1 MTQPDIFNN
10 DYRFYPLFSVFAI
23 LGTFLTFFE
32 VVQFA
37 TKEDKKSYF
46 YDIFNLTDITKYIS
60 LWFYIFLIVTGK
72 GVAGHH
78 GLAAC
83 LNFFLF
89 FKIFLGLS
97 QFRQFRVL
105 FTLVK
110 EVGKDMS
117 AFAGFQ
123 LLAMTLFGT
132 TLYQLNTHTV
142 INPNDPEDYD
152 NVEIQTIF
160 QQILNVYLL
169 CFGEY
174 SVDNYE
180 GQDYTIFIMA
190 TILLQLIMLNLLIAI
205 MSDTFARVMDEIEET
220 DGMAL
225 NNLILDVEALR
236 FR

>member
-1 MTQPDIFNN
+1 M
-10 DYRFYPLFSVFAI
+10 
-23 LGTFLTFFE
+23 
-32 VVQFA
+32 
-37 TKEDKKSYF
+37 
-46 YDIFNLTDITKYIS
+46 
-60 LWFYIFLIVTGK
+60 
-72 GVAGHH
+72 
-78 GLAAC
+78 
-83 LNFFLF
+83 
-89 FKIFLGLS
+89 
-97 QFRQFRVL
+97 
-105 FTLVK
+105 K

-123 LLAMTLFGT
+123 LLAMILFGT

-142 INPNDPEDYD
+142 VNPDDPEDYD

-169 CFGEY
+169 CFGEF
-174 SVDNYE
+174 SVDNYD

-236 FR
+236 FRKRNIVKE

>member
-1 MTQPDIFNN
+1 M
-10 DYRFYPLFSVFAI
+10 
-23 LGTFLTFFE
+23 
-32 VVQFA
+32 
-37 TKEDKKSYF
+37 
-46 YDIFNLTDITKYIS
+46 
-60 LWFYIFLIVTGK
+60 
-72 GVAGHH
+72 
-78 GLAAC
+78 
-83 LNFFLF
+83 
-89 FKIFLGLS
+89 
-97 QFRQFRVL
+97 
-105 FTLVK
+105 K

>member
-1 MTQPDIFNN
+1 M
-10 DYRFYPLFSVFAI
+10 
-23 LGTFLTFFE
+23 
-32 VVQFA
+32 
-37 TKEDKKSYF
+37 
-46 YDIFNLTDITKYIS
+46 
-60 LWFYIFLIVTGK
+60 
-72 GVAGHH
+72 
-78 GLAAC
+78 
-83 LNFFLF
+83 
-89 FKIFLGLS
+89 
-97 QFRQFRVL
+97 
-105 FTLVK
+105 K

-123 LLAMTLFGT
+123 LLAMILFGT

-142 INPNDPEDYD
+142 VNPDDPEDYD

-169 CFGEY
+169 CFGEF
-174 SVDNYE
+174 SVDNYD

-225 NNLILDVEALR
+225 NNLILDVEAL
-236 FR
+236 